1 MLRNQESE
9 QPYPSPSS
17 QAPSGATRVTPDE
30 LPQALAAIESRKQ
43 AEAAHLAGTIPI
55 DQAVSDLHLDSTSD
69 EIWAEVR
76 ALRAK
81 AAAAQEAKQ
90 REPEQQ
96 EAKPQEGA
104 LPFQV
109 TPAPLIRLPSG
120 KLGVR
125 PRGWRRLIAPV
136 LVIGVLMGAG
146 IIPHSFTPHGF
157 SPSLLTKEH
166 SPIAAPVLKP
176 FSAFP
181 DGKEVYAD
189 DAALIQI
196 SEGKPAAQVMV
207 SQNPSGSRWTLVK
220 TSGHVYLRGYIA
232 ETDSLKP
239 LAGKAFNVYNDDNSG
254 ELSGESTSNIT
265 LRVDDIPLQKS
276 SGNGDFSGITVP
288 NFQSDPLTTLT
299 PGR

>member
-9 QPYPSPSS
+9 QPFPSPSS
-17 QAPSGATRVTPDE
+17 QAPSGALRVTPDE
-30 LPQALAAIESRKQ
+30 LSQALAAIESRKQ

-69 EIWAEVR
+69 EIWAEVQ
-76 ALRAK
+76 AQRAK

-90 REPEQQ
+90 RGSEQQQ
-96 EAKPQEGA
+96 EAKPQKGA

-109 TPAPLIRLPSG
+109 TPAPLLRLQSG
-120 KLGVR
+120 KSGVR

-136 LVIGVLMGAG
+136 LVIGVLMGTG
-146 IIPHSFTPHGF
+146 VIPHSFTPHGF
-157 SPSLLTKEH
+157 SPSLLTKGH
-166 SPIAAPVLKP
+166 SPTAAPVLKP
-176 FSAFP
+176 LSAFP

-196 SEGKPAAQVMV
+196 SEGKPAAQVIV

-232 ETDSLKP
+232 ETDSLKS
-239 LAGKAFNVYNDDNSG
+239 LAGKALNIYNDNNSG
-254 ELSGESTSNIT
+254 ELDGESVSEVT
-265 LRVDDIPLQKS
+265 LPVDNVPLEKS
-276 SGNGDFSGITVP
+276 GGNEDYSEVTVL
-288 NFQSDPLTTLT
+288 NFQPNSSTTLNQ
-299 PGR
+299 